1 MARITKEQA
10 EQHVRELL
18 EYVGEDPDRAGLQ
31 GTPERV
37 VRMWKELFRGYDP
50 AQKPKITTFQNNAD
64 GLACDQMVTDTGDF
78 ASMCEHHVL
87 PFMGQYYFAYIPH
100 PKGKILGLS
109 KIARVVDYCAARM
122 QIQERLVHD
131 IVEMIAEALT
141 KDVPAEY
148 APLGIACVM
157 KAHHTCKEIRGA
169 RKKGIMSNSCLTGLF
184 LTDTAVRSEFMSL
197 VNNSKI
203 D

>member
-1 MARITKEQA
+1 MARLTKEQA

-18 EYVGEDPDRAGLQ
+18 EYVGENPDREGLK
-31 GTPERV
+31 GTPERI
-37 VRMWKELFRGYDP
+37 VRMWGELFRGYDP
-50 AQKPKITTFQNNAD
+50 AQKPKITIFDNGTD
-64 GLACDQMVTDTGDF
+64 GLQCDQMVTDTGDF
-78 ASMCEHHVL
+78 SSMCEHHVL
-87 PFMGQYYFAYIPH
+87 PFMGKYYFAYIPH

-131 IVEMIAEALT
+131 VVNMIEDALT
-141 KDVPAEY
+141 KDCEF

-169 RKKGIMSNSCLTGLF
+169 KKKGIMSSSCLTGLF
-184 LTDTAVRSEFMSL
+184 KTDAAVRSEFMNL
-197 VNNSKI
+197 INNSE
-203 D
+203 

>member
-1 MARITKEQA
+1 MAKLTKEQA

-18 EYVGEDPDRAGLQ
+18 EYVGDDPNRAGLQ
-31 GTPERV
+31 GTPERI

-50 AQKPKITTFQNNAD
+50 TQKPKITVFDNSKDNLD
-64 GLACDQMVTDTGDF
+64 CDQMVTDTGDF
-78 ASMCEHHVL
+78 ASMCEHHAL
-87 PFMGQYYFAYIPH
+87 PFMGQYFFAYIPN

-109 KIARVVDYCAARM
+109 KIARVVDYCAARL

-131 IVEMIAEALT
+131 VVDMIEQALGT
-141 KDVPAEY
+141 ENP
-148 APLGIACVM
+148 PLGVACVM

-169 RKKGIMSNSCLTGLF
+169 KKKGIMSNSCLHGLF
-184 LTDTAVRSEFMSL
+184 LTDAAVRSEFMNL
-197 VNNSKI
+197 VNNTKI

>member
-1 MARITKEQA
+1 MAKLTKEQA

-18 EYVGEDPDRAGLQ
+18 EYVGEDPNRAGLQ

-50 AQKPKITTFQNNAD
+50 AQKPKITVFDNGKDN
-64 GLACDQMVTDTGDF
+64 LVCDQMVTDTGDF

-87 PFMGQYYFAYIPH
+87 PFMGQYFFAYIPH
-100 PKGKILGLS
+100 PNGKILGLS

-131 IVEMIAEALT
+131 VVNMIEEALT
-141 KDVPAEY
+141 SDVPAEC

-169 RKKGIMSNSCLTGLF
+169 RKKGIMSNSCLKGLF
-184 LTDTAVRSEFMSL
+184 LTDAAVRSEFMNL
-197 VNNSKI
+197 VNNTKI
-203 D
+203 E